1 MRMPMTPS
9 GTSYS
14 AVVHS
19 PPDTVDDAHDF
30 LERVWAER
38 GDVSVPERMVMETVL
53 SELVTNV
60 IQNNPH
66 RPVFCEVELTI
77 TADELRLE
85 TTDTGDPLGGPPEP
99 RMPGE
104 EAESGRGLA
113 LIELM
118 VDELTYRHDA
128 AGNVWSAR
136 KVRGRPQAG

>member
-1 MRMPMTPS
+1 MPMPTMPS

-14 AVVHS
+14 AAVHS

-38 GDVSVPERMVMETVL
+38 GDVTGPERIVMETVL

-66 RPVFCEVELTI
+66 RPVFCDVTFTI
-77 TADELRLE
+77 TPEELRLE
-85 TTDTGDPLGGPPEP
+85 TTDTGEPLVELPEA

-104 EAESGRGLA
+104 EAEGGRGLA
-113 LIELM
+113 LITLM
-118 VDELTYRHDA
+118 VDELSYRHQGA
-128 AGNVWSAR
+128 ANMWCAR
-136 KVRGRPQAG
+136 MSRRAG